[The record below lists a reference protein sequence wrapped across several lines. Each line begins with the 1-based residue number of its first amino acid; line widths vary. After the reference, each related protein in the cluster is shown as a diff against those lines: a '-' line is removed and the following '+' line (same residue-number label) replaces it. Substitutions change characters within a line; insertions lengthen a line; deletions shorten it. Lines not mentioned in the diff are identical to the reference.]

1 MASLSSSE
9 INALVTELLQ
19 GIRDGQLHL
28 AESDRLAAYLEQQ
41 IYDLYAHDRGH
52 LFGDVQADRQIAE
65 RRLDDALED
74 FKTRLKTNQDQLVDQ
89 AKRALNATEIKNQ
102 AEATLTQAIQT
113 ATELQRDSQALRT
126 DLKHS
131 RQAVYWSYALTF
143 LGGVITTAC
152 LMWLVFIPK

>member
-1 MASLSSSE
+1 MSSLSPSE

-28 AESDRLAAYLEQQ
+28 AESDQLAAYLEQQ
-41 IYDLYAHDRGH
+41 INDLYAQDRGH
-52 LFGDVQADRQIAE
+52 LFGDAKADRQIAE
-65 RRLDDALED
+65 GRLDDALDD
-74 FKTRLKTNQDQLVDQ
+74 FKTRLKATQDQLVDQ
-89 AKRALNATEIKNQ
+89 TKKALNATEIKTQ

-113 ATELQRDSQALRT
+113 ATELQQDSQALRT

-131 RQAVYWSYALTF
+131 RQAAYWGYALTF

-152 LMWLVFIPK
+152 LMWLIFIPK

>member
-1 MASLSSSE
+1 MAPLSPSE

-28 AESDRLAAYLEQQ
+28 AESDRLAVYLEQQ
-41 IYDLYAHDRGH
+41 IYDLYAQDRGH
-52 LFGDVQADRQIAE
+52 LFGDAQADRQIAE
-65 RRLDDALED
+65 ARLDDALGD
-74 FKTRLKTNQDQLVDQ
+74 FKARLKTNQDQLVDQ
-89 AKRALNATEIKNQ
+89 AKKALNATEIKTQ
-102 AEATLTQAIQT
+102 AEGTLTQAIQT

-131 RQAVYWSYALTF
+131 RQAAYWGYALTF

-152 LMWLVFIPK
+152 LMWLIFIPK